1 MRPNTIEC
9 MEGVA
14 LSRASWETG
23 TRILLLGSVAFLFP
37 LRLGATLAV
46 EMSTVGE
53 PSSLKRYGF
62 G

>member
-1 MRPNTIEC
+1 MD
-9 MEGVA
+9 GVA
-14 LSRASWETG
+14 LLRASWETG
-23 TRILLLGSVAFLFP
+23 VRILLLGSVAFLFP

-53 PSSLKRYGF
+53 PSSWKRYGF